1 MTILYSEPIMATAW
15 WIIAL
20 TVLMLLFL
28 VLSTVMVSMK
38 IDDFALFFTTLT
50 AVLLIALLVISA
62 IGLREVETGRTRYEV
77 ILDDT
82 YSAATLYANYEVIEQ
97 RGQIWVI
104 EDKE

>member
-1 MTILYSEPIMATAW
+1 MTILYSEPVMATAW
-15 WIIAL
+15 Y
-20 TVLMLLFL
+20 VPFL
-28 VLSTVMVSMK
+28 VCCLLICVVICVISMMEDWYLVGTLSCIMAIV
-38 IDDFALFFTTLT
+38 IFFT
-50 AVLLIALLVISA
+50 LIVVSKM
-62 IGLREVETGRTRYEV
+62 GLDEVETERERYEV